1 MYALEAFFNPEL
13 LQSDTIDE
21 EWNIIRKEDVRKCL
35 DDWYDVIQFLEDWE
49 NRLFV
54 LLYQD
59 YDQLPAIVVDFRKM
73 YRLWKAAYG
82 VQSKHPTDESD
93 RS

>member
-1 MYALEAFFNPEL
+1 MCALEAFFNPEL
-13 LQSDTIDE
+13 LQGDTVDE
-21 EWNIIRKEDVRKCL
+21 EWNVIRKEDVRKCL

-59 YDQLPAIVVDFRKM
+59 YDRLPAVIVDFRKM
-73 YRLWKAAYG
+73 YRLWKTAYA
-82 VQSKHPTDESD
+82 VQGKHSPNGAD
-93 RS
+93 